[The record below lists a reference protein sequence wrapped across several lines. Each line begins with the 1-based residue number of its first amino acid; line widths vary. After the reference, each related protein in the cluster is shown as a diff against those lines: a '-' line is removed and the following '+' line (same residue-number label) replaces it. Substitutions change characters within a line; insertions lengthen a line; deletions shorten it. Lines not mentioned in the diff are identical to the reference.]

1 MPTNPTLAT
10 PAPASEAVRR
20 RIRARWE
27 RRRAATAEPLR
38 LHAVIPGLGW
48 AVPVH
53 TTDAA
58 QTLEEGRLDLL
69 VTRPAPGTLPAP
81 IEL

>member
-1 MPTNPTLAT
+1 MNTT
-10 PAPASEAVRR
+10 PAMTRR
-20 RIRARWE
+20 DRLRALWE
-27 RRRAATAEPLR
+27 HRRAETAAPLQ

-58 QTLEEGRLDLL
+58 QTLEEGRLGLL